1 MPTRKY
7 SRAQQT
13 AQRLHAERE
22 RNQRSIDEDP
32 PPF

>member
-1 MPTRKY
+1 MPTRKHT
-7 SRAQQT
+7 RAQQT

-22 RNQRSIDEDP
+22 RNQRAIDEDP

>member
-1 MPTRKY
+1 MPIRKNTR
-7 SRAQQT
+7 AHQA

-22 RNQRSIDEDP
+22 RNQRAIDEDP